1 LLVQGAGRAGRG
13 DLAGEVVVQTF
24 TPHAMPI
31 QFGRQ
36 AEVDGFLGEEI
47 ASRRAHGYPPFR
59 HLVLQVFRGP
69 NAEKVAFFA
78 EHWAKRVTDA
88 AGDLAEVRGPT
99 PCAIEKIKDQYRY
112 QIWYFTRQ
120 VTKLNARLADLQ
132 KDFPLP
138 DDVHATL
145 DVDPMSVA

>member
-36 AEVDGFLGEEI
+36 AEVDGFLREEI
-47 ASRRAHGYPPFR
+47 ASPRAHAYPPFR
-59 HLVLQVFRGP
+59 HLILQIFRGP

-78 EHWAKRVTDA
+78 EHWAKKVGDA
-88 AGDLAEVRGPT
+88 AGDTVELRGPA
-99 PCAIEKIKDQYRY
+99 PCSIEKIKDHYRF
-112 QIWYFTRQ
+112 QIWYFTKQ
-120 VTKLNARLADLQ
+120 VTKFVALLGTLQ

-138 DDVHATL
+138 DDVL
-145 DVDPMSVA
+145 